1 MGLLHTDLLKQAR
14 FLAENEPKKPKQ
26 ASLRRSVSASYYAL
40 FHLLIDEATKL
51 MLSGQKRA
59 CLRDCLARAFNHST
73 MKNFAK
79 SISDSNNNYT
89 PKNPVSKPPQKF
101 ASAFNGQPV
110 SQKLIDV
117 ASSFVQLQQARHEA
131 DYNRAFRFTR
141 KEVLDLVDTT
151 EQSFKDWKE
160 IRKDNQADI
169 FLTGLLV
176 YKQIQM

>member
-79 SISDSNNNYT
+79 SISENS
-89 PKNPVSKPPQKF
+89 VSKPPQKF
-101 ASAFNGQPV
+101 ASAFSGQPV

-141 KEVLDLVDTT
+141 KEALDLVDTT
-151 EQSFKDWKE
+151 EQAFKDWKE
-160 IRKDNQADI
+160 IRKDNQADV